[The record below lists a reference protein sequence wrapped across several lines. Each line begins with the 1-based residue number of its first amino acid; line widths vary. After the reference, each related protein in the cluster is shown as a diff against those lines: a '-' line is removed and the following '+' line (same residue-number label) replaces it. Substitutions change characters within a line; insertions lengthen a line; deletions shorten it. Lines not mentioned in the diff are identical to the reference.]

1 MAVLPFELDP
11 LIAEAKLRMRRR
23 RFLVLLLVLA
33 IVGGVVG
40 ATLAL
45 RDPPGGGQPPAALP
59 ARHGISRIPAMTRI
73 IAYSNVGG
81 SVCSGM
87 KGTAPRPVWCSA
99 VKLRH
104 GWFEQWILTSAVR
117 RYGRRTTVP
126 LPFARQHPGPA
137 VVSDEVL
144 TLATRS
150 QAELLLRTPDF
161 TGSWDTVDYTS
172 LPEAA
177 INGGIAGRI
186 EPGFDGP
193 ETRFMW
199 VSGTSIVEVNVSGVN
214 LTPVQAQQIARLAR
228 PA

>member
-1 MAVLPFELDP
+1 
-11 LIAEAKLRMRRR
+11 
-23 RFLVLLLVLA
+23 LVL
-33 IVGGVVG
+33 GGEVAARVVRAVDPHLG
-40 ATLAL
+40 GSAL
-45 RDPPGGGQPPAALP
+45 RTAYHRPAPLRAS
-59 ARHGISRIPAMTRI
+59 ASRA
-73 IAYSNVGG
+73 
-81 SVCSGM
+81 
-87 KGTAPRPVWCSA
+87 
-99 VKLRH
+99 
-104 GWFEQWILTSAVR
+104 
-117 RYGRRTTVP
+117 
-126 LPFARQHPGPA
+126 A